1 MEVNFEGTSFR
12 VLQGNRVYIWKK
24 DEEDEWQIEYIR
36 CGVCN
41 APLGWRYGL
50 EKFCPNCGTEF
61 IGTINSEPPE
71 ETEIVEK
78 EKEE

>member
-1 MEVNFEGTSFR
+1 M
-12 VLQGNRVYIWKK
+12 
-24 DEEDEWQIEYIR
+24 R

-61 IGTINSEPPE
+61 IQTINSEPPE
-71 ETEIVEK
+71 DNNVTEG
-78 EKEE
+78 EENE

>member
-1 MEVNFEGTSFR
+1 MEVNFGEAPFR
-12 VLQGNRVYIWKK
+12 VLQGNRVYVWKK
-24 DEEDEWQIEYIR
+24 DEENEWQIEYIR

-61 IGTINSEPPE
+61 IGTLNSEPPE
-71 ETEIVEK
+71 ENEIVE

>member
-1 MEVNFEGTSFR
+1 MEINFEEVPFR

-24 DEEDEWQIEYIR
+24 DEADEWQIECIR

-50 EKFCPNCGTEF
+50 EKFCPNCGVEF
-61 IGTINSEPPE
+61 INTINAEPPDE
-71 ETEIVEK
+71 EVIDT
-78 EKEE
+78 KEE